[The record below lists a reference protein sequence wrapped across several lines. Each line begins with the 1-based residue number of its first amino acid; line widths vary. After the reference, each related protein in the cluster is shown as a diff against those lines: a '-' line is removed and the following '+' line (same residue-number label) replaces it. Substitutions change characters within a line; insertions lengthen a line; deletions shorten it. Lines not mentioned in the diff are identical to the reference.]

1 MPQMRALL
9 IESPPDVPA
18 GWLQELADE
27 FIEDPQC
34 RLALFGGD
42 ATGALLFSLWDP
54 DVVDE
59 VAEGLRATVP
69 TGAVVRSISLADAG
83 VDGPPAGETMRQ

>member
-42 ATGALLFSLWDP
+42 EAGALLFSLWDP
-54 DVVDE
+54 EVVAE
-59 VAEGLRATVP
+59 VAEGLRATLP
-69 TGAVVRSISLADAG
+69 AGAVVRSISLADSG
-83 VDGPPAGETMRQ
+83 LGESPTGETVRQ